1 MCVRCSFLFVT
12 GFTKLYFNKLLE
24 LLSCILLCDT
34 FINEKHRRLSCPQR
48 DFSHVPAVTGKMKA

>member
-24 LLSCILLCDT
+24 LLSSAVLSDT
-34 FINEKHRRLSCPQR
+34 FIGTLKKTRGRLICSI
-48 DFSHVPAVTGKMKA
+48 SSA